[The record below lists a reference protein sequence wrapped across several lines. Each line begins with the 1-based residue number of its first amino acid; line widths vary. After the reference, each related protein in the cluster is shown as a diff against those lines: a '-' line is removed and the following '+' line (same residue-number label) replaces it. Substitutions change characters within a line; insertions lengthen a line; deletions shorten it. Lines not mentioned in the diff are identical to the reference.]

1 MLTPMRMLAK
11 KNRIR
16 GGAIVF
22 IAAAIFIAG
31 CAPPG
36 PRALLNGKKLLER
49 GDYAG
54 AVEELKTAASLL
66 PANAQA
72 WNYLGV
78 AEQRAGQPDDAAAAY
93 ARALTLDR
101 DLTEAHYN
109 LGCLWL
115 EQNKPDAAKTEFT
128 AYTLR
133 RSNDPAGW
141 LKLGSAQLR
150 LQDLASAEKSFSIAL
165 NLNQNNAEALNGL
178 GLARVGRDRSREA
191 AQFFA
196 AAVRYHPDYAPAIL
210 NLATVAHEH
219 LHDDKL
225 ALENYR
231 AYLALTPRRTNWD
244 EVNAIVSNLERPAIV
259 AATQPPPNQNQTAP
273 ATIPAAVETRTQTT
287 VAIHTTLPPKAP
299 PMVHVNS
306 NPPPRTPPPAP
317 MQVVKVQPEPVI
329 VTTPRPAASPAKPPV
344 YAEPLAD
351 QTPPQSE
358 PSRFNPLNWFHSST
372 PEKKFDENGV
382 TPLPPPDSAN
392 DRVNSTPL
400 LPSKTNATTVS
411 NSFAPSPVVQQSV
424 APQPP
429 VHIVSSAPPSFPR
442 YLYLSPQPPRAGDR
456 KSAAR
461 AFAEAQDFEQKQQ
474 FAPAMKSYQQAAK
487 LDPGWFEAQY
497 NCGVLAYRLR
507 DFSRSLSAYEM
518 ALAIRPDS
526 ADARYNFALALKAAG
541 YAPDAVNEFEKILAS
556 NPDEARAHLA
566 LGNLY
571 AQQLNDPAR
580 ARAHYL
586 KVLQL
591 DPRNSQ
597 ATDIRFW
604 LSANPQ

>member
-1 MLTPMRMLAK
+1 MRMLAK

-22 IAAAIFIAG
+22 IAAAIFLAG

-54 AVEELKTAASLL
+54 AVAELKTAASLL

-72 WNYLGV
+72 WNYYGV
-78 AEQRAGQPDDAAAAY
+78 ALQRDGQPDDAAKAY
-93 ARALTLDR
+93 GRALSLDR

-115 EQNKPDAAKTEFT
+115 EQNKPDAAKNEFT
-128 AYTLR
+128 AYALR
-133 RSNDPAGW
+133 RGNDPAGW

-150 LQDLASAEKSFSIAL
+150 LQDLASAEKSFSTAL
-165 NLNQNNAEALNGL
+165 NLNPNNAEALNGL
-178 GLARVGRDRSREA
+178 GLARVQRDRPREA

-196 AAVRYHPDYAPAIL
+196 AAIRYHPDYAPAIL

-219 LHDDKL
+219 LRDDKL

-231 AYLALTPRRTNWD
+231 AYLALTPRPANWD
-244 EVNAIVSNLERPAIV
+244 EVNAIVSDLERPVTV
-259 AATQPPPNQNQTAP
+259 AANQPPPNQNQTAP
-273 ATIPAAVETRTQTT
+273 PTIPAAVETRTQTT
-287 VAIHTTLPPKAP
+287 VVVRATLPPKTTP
-299 PMVHVNS
+299 VVRN
-306 NPPPRTPPPAP
+306 NYTPPPRTSPPAP
-317 MQVVKVQPEPVI
+317 VQVVKVQPEPVI
-329 VTTPRPAASPAKPPV
+329 VTTPRPAAPTVKPPV
-344 YAEPLAD
+344 YAEPPAD
-351 QTPPQSE
+351 QTPPQPE
-358 PSRFNPLNWFHSST
+358 PSRFNPLNWFHSSA
-372 PEKKFDENGV
+372 PEKKFDVNEV

-392 DRVNSTPL
+392 DRVSSTPL
-400 LPSKTNATTVS
+400 PSSKTNAAAVS

-429 VHIVSSAPPSFPR
+429 IHIVPSAPPSFPR
-442 YLYLSPQPPRAGDR
+442 YLYLSPRQPRAGDR

-461 AFAEAQDFEQKQQ
+461 AFAEAQQFEQKQQ
-474 FAPAMKSYQQAAK
+474 LAQAMKSYQQAAK

-497 NCGVLAYRLR
+497 NYGVLAYRLR
-507 DFSRSLSAYEM
+507 DFPRSLAAYEM

-541 YAPDAVNEFEKILAS
+541 YAPDAVNELEKILAS
-556 NPDEARAHLA
+556 NPDETRAHLA

-591 DPRNSQ
+591 DPRNPQ